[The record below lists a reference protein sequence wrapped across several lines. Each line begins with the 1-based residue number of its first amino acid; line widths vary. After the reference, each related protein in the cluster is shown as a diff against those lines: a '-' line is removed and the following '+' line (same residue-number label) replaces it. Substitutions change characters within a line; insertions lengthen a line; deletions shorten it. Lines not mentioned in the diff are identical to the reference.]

1 MAVSCLQALFLS
13 LYTNFT
19 EVLAGRLYDA
29 FGDGTSQHA
38 GEANEMT
45 IDVEESSAMELDTDN
60 GGPNK
65 RCFQHFPLSFKA
77 LTILLLRS

>member
-1 MAVSCLQALFLS
+1 MVICLVAVSFLQALFLS

-29 FGDGTSQHA
+29 FGDGTSQHT

-65 RCFQHFPLSFKA
+65 RCLSTFPFVF
-77 LTILLLRS
+77 LRF

>member
-19 EVLAGRLYDA
+19 EVLAGRLYE
-29 FGDGTSQHA
+29 TSQHA

-65 RCFQHFPLSFKA
+65 RCLSTFPFVF
-77 LTILLLRS
+77 